1 MGDNILRLESVEFEG
16 WSASRIGGNFGV
28 DPRTLLYGDDSDA
41 LCEIVDAIRRGLGI
55 VEETRDGVYP
65 RLESVEFEDR
75 ARVGFAASSTAPR
88 ERSFTAATGTRF
100 AKSSA
105 CFVAGSESS
114 KKHWTA
120 IIRGWKASSSRA
132 GARIGFAATSTAP
145 RERSFTTSPR
155 TPFAKSSARFVAG
168 SNRQRNVG
176 ATETDLSGDWARRF
190 VSPAVVLF
198 VLKPFPA
205 NSKSV

>member
-1 MGDNILRLESVEFEG
+1 MDGNYPRLESVEFEG
-16 WSASRIGGNFGV
+16 WSASRFGGNFGV

-88 ERSFTAATGTRF
+88 ERSFT
-100 AKSSA
+100 
-105 CFVAGSESS
+105 
-114 KKHWTA
+114 
-120 IIRGWKASSSRA
+120 
-132 GARIGFAATSTAP
+132 
-145 RERSFTTSPR
+145 TSPR